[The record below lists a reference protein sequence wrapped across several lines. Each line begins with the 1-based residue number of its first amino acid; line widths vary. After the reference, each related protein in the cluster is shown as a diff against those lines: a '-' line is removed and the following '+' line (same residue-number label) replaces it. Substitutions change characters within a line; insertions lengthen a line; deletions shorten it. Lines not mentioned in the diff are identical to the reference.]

1 VYYRNY
7 PLHRKLNNAKS
18 GTWQQSV
25 DEKENVMPTK
35 TDPGNRAAPGPPER
49 PARSRA
55 RALGWSVGA
64 VVAGAAAI
72 TLVATQIMPS
82 TPFASTFPTKNCAPV
97 PSKCGFPDASTAGPP
112 AGMTLKTVPGQVSSG
127 PGWKYSSAYQEVEVT
142 GNGANLTGLYI
153 PHSMNIT
160 ASNVTI
166 NDVKIVTSGLFGVS
180 LRHTRGVTISNSV
193 ISGQNATTGRVSNA
207 LTDIYGD
214 STGMV
219 IKNNNISYYR
229 TAVAVTTGLISGN
242 YIHNPGY
249 VTGDHTNGI
258 FVNGS
263 TQPLTISHNTIF
275 NNLGQTDAISLDT
288 TAGGQVANKS
298 VTGNLLAGGSYTIY
312 GGASLGNTTRNMI
325 IANNVFGQAYF
336 AKSGQY
342 GPVAYFDSADTGN
355 IWTGNTWDTTG
366 AAVPSP

>member
-1 VYYRNY
+1 
-7 PLHRKLNNAKS
+7 
-18 GTWQQSV
+18 
-25 DEKENVMPTK
+25 MPTK

-207 LTDIYGD
+207 LTDVYGD

-219 IKNNNISYYR
+219 IENDNISAFR
-229 TAVAVTTGLISGN
+229 TAVAINTGQITGN
-242 YIHNPGY
+242 YIHDPGY
-249 VTGDHTNGI
+249 VSGDHTNGI
-258 FVNGS
+258 FDTGT
-263 TQPLTISHNTIF
+263 TQPLTISGNTIL
-275 NNLGQTDAISLDT
+275 NNLGQTDAISLDASA
-288 TAGGQVANKS
+288 AGNPVANKT
-298 VTGNLLAGGSYTIY
+298 VTGNLLAGGGYSIY
-312 GGASLGNTTRNMI
+312 GGNSLGNTISNMVI
-325 IANNVFGQAYF
+325 KNNDFSQAYF
-336 AKSGQY
+336 AKSGQF
-342 GPVAYFDSADTGN
+342 GPVAYFGTAGTGN
-355 IWTGNTWDTTG
+355 VWSGNTWDTTG
-366 AAVPSP
+366 QVIPSP